1 MNMARYRVRPYSL
14 AWCLVGSLK
23 LLAGI
28 EAVKDIEKKSWER

>member
-23 LLAGI
+23 LLTGI
-28 EAVKDIEKKSWER
+28 EAIKDIEKKSWER